1 MAGGLQAP
9 RVPIDQSGQERVV
22 QMPKTAKTPARASM
36 SASDTAAA
44 ASENPRW
51 LNEDEMAAWLPLM
64 RVLHLLPQQ
73 LDRQLREQ
81 AGINHM
87 YYMIMVVLSEQPD
100 RAMTLSSLAQAV
112 GMIPSRLTHA
122 LRSLEGRGWVE
133 RQPCPTDRRVQYAR
147 LTDEGMGALEVA
159 APGHVAEV
167 RRTVIDVLDRRD
179 LAALRRIAEKI
190 AAPLEG

>member
-1 MAGGLQAP
+1 MT
-9 RVPIDQSGQERVV
+9 
-22 QMPKTAKTPARASM
+22 KTAKPAARERAFVPEV
-36 SASDTAAA
+36 AAVDA
-44 ASENPRW
+44 EDARW
-51 LNEDEMAAWLPLM
+51 LDEDEMAAWLPFM

-100 RAMTLSSLAQAV
+100 REMTLSSLAQAV

-122 LRSLEGRGWVE
+122 LGSLEGRGWVE

-147 LTDEGMGALEVA
+147 LTDDGMRALSQA

-167 RRTVIDVLDRRD
+167 RRTVIDVLERRD
-179 LAALRRIAEKI
+179 LAELRRIAEKI